1 MAALVE
7 RLAPLEARLAEL
19 DPQGALDRFAE
30 RLEAV
35 AARVALVE
43 GAENPVAE
51 ITGRLAELHAQK
63 DVAVA
68 ALVERLAPLEAR
80 LAELDP
86 QGALDRFA
94 ERLEAVAA
102 RVALVEGAENPVAE
116 ITGRLAELHAQKD
129 VAVAALIERLA
140 PMEARLAELDP
151 QGALDRFAER
161 LEAVAARVALVEGAE
176 NPVAE
181 ITGRLAEL
189 HAQKDVA
196 VAALIERLAPMEARL
211 AEVEGGVARVLPL
224 AEDDPRAALAGL
236 KARLEALDHAQEA
249 VAVGLEAL
257 RAGLA
262 RAAEEEARCRGPSP
276 PARAAGAAEG
286 TAAALAEV
294 VDGMTRLFAQ
304 KDAGLAA
311 LLARLGPFE
320 ERLAA
325 VEARPRD
332 PAVEEAV
339 DEAAG
344 PRRGGRRPRPRRRAP
359 RRGRSPS
366 GSRSCR
372 PPPRRARNAPRSSPT
387 GSPSSRRACRGSP
400 PPRRGRWPRS
410 SPGPDRKAGRVLPRP
425 TRRSGARGS
434 RAR

>member
-1 MAALVE
+1 MAEIAERLAELHAQKDVAVGALVE

-35 AARVALVE
+35 QARVALIE

-63 DVAVA
+63 DVAVG

-80 LAELDP
+80 LAGLDP

-94 ERLEAVAA
+94 ERLEAVQA
-102 RVALVEGAENPVAE
+102 RVALIEGAENPVAE

-129 VAVAALIERLA
+129 VAVGALVERLA
-140 PMEARLAELDP
+140 PL
-151 QGALDRFAER
+151 
-161 LEAVAARVALVEGAE
+161 
-176 NPVAE
+176 
-181 ITGRLAEL
+181 
-189 HAQKDVA
+189 
-196 VAALIERLAPMEARL
+196 EARL

-224 AEDDPRAALAGL
+224 AEDDPRPALAALR
-236 KARLEALDHAQEA
+236 ARLESLDHAQEA

-262 RAAEEEARCRGPSP
+262 RTAEEEAGAEGRAVG
-276 PARAAGAAEG
+276 AAAGTAAG

-294 VDGMTRLFAQ
+294 VEGMTRLFAQ

-311 LLARLGPFE
+311 LLARLAPLE

-332 PAVEEAV
+332 PAVAEAV
-339 DEAAG
+339 AGALGEAAG
-344 PRRGGRRPRPRRRAP
+344 AAAEAEAARAEARAVAGQLALVQAAAEASAERAALFADRISGLEASLPRLSDAEVRAM
-359 RRGRSPS
+359 
-366 GSRSCR
+366 
-372 PPPRRARNAPRSSPT
+372 AAAAPEPGAET
-387 GSPSSRRACRGSP
+387 GAPA
-400 PPRRGRWPRS
+400 
-410 SPGPDRKAGRVLPRP
+410 PGPVSGLAPVPASVSGLEALRDLPRVV
-425 TRRSGARGS
+425 SLHQK
-434 RAR
+434 

>member
-1 MAALVE
+1 MAEITERLAELHAQKDVAVGALVE
-7 RLAPLEARLAEL
+7 RLAPLEARLAGL

-35 AARVALVE
+35 QARVALIE

-63 DVAVA
+63 DVAVG

-80 LAELDP
+80 LAGLDP

-94 ERLEAVAA
+94 ERLAAVQA
-102 RVALVEGAENPVAE
+102 RVSLIEGAENPVAE

-129 VAVAALIERLA
+129 VAVGALVERLA
-140 PMEARLAELDP
+140 PL
-151 QGALDRFAER
+151 
-161 LEAVAARVALVEGAE
+161 
-176 NPVAE
+176 
-181 ITGRLAEL
+181 
-189 HAQKDVA
+189 
-196 VAALIERLAPMEARL
+196 EARL

-224 AEDDPRAALAGL
+224 AEDDPRPALAALR
-236 KARLEALDHAQEA
+236 ARLESLDHAQEA

-262 RAAEEEARCRGPSP
+262 RTAEEEAGAEGRAVG
-276 PARAAGAAEG
+276 AAAGTAAG

-294 VDGMTRLFAQ
+294 VEGMTRLFAQ

-311 LLARLGPFE
+311 LLARLAPLE

-332 PAVEEAV
+332 PAVAEAV
-339 DEAAG
+339 AGALGEAAG
-344 PRRGGRRPRPRRRAP
+344 AAAEAEAARAEARAVAGQLALVQAAAEASAERAALFADRISGLEASLPRLSDAEVRAM
-359 RRGRSPS
+359 
-366 GSRSCR
+366 
-372 PPPRRARNAPRSSPT
+372 AAAAPEPGAET
-387 GSPSSRRACRGSP
+387 GAPA
-400 PPRRGRWPRS
+400 
-410 SPGPDRKAGRVLPRP
+410 PGPVSGLAPVPASVSGLEALRDLPRVV
-425 TRRSGARGS
+425 SLHQK
-434 RAR
+434 